1 MLLPV
6 DLDLNGIEASVS
18 VHNASVVIEVPSA
31 YLSTL
36 FGVEL
41 RLHGLP

>member
-6 DLDLNGIEASVS
+6 DSDLNGIEASVS
-18 VHNASVVIEVPSA
+18 VHNASVVIKAPST

-41 RLHGLP
+41 RPREFP

>member
-6 DLDLNGIEASVS
+6 DSDLNGTEASVS
-18 VHNASVVIEVPSA
+18 VHNASVVIEAPSA

-41 RLHGLP
+41 RPHAFP